1 MPTFSQARLEIG
13 QVTNSEKNYDN
24 IIIDIKNLIKN
35 TLPVDKILMGD
46 CVEALKL
53 LPDKSIDLIF
63 ADPPYNLQ
71 LQTELLRPNQTVVDG
86 VDDEWDKFTST
97 DEYDLF
103 TKNWLTEC
111 KRVLKSSGTIW
122 VIGSYHNIF
131 RVGKIMADLGYWTIN
146 DVIWYKTNPMP
157 NFKGTRFTNATETL
171 IWAMVSKEQKS
182 YTFNYHTMK
191 SINEDKQMTNVWHL
205 PLCTGP
211 ERIKIDGEKA
221 HSTQKPEAILYRV
234 ILSSSNED
242 QVVLDPFLGSGTTA
256 AVAKKLGRRFLGIE
270 IHAPY
275 TQVAAARIEAV
286 TRIPDGRLLVTPSK
300 RTQPRVA
307 FSTLIESGYLSIGQ
321 EIYNKGRTKKALIH
335 ADGSLVLDTVKG
347 SIHKVAAYCMGQMNF
362 NGWEYWYVDLDN
374 KKLIS
379 INSVRS
385 QYLEDN
391 NMSGEFSDLS

>member
-1 MPTFSQARLEIG
+1 MSNFSQARLEIAQTAG
-13 QVTNSEKNYDN
+13 RQVNNN
-24 IIIDIKNLIKN
+24 LIVDIKNIVKN
-35 TLPVDKILMGD
+35 SLPIDKILLGD
-46 CVEALKL
+46 CVEGLKL

-71 LQTELLRPNQTVVDG
+71 LQNELLRPNQTIVDG
-86 VDDEWDKFTST
+86 VDDEWDKFTSP

-103 TKNWLTEC
+103 TKNWLVEC
-111 KRVLKSSGTIW
+111 KRVLKSTGTIW

-171 IWAMVSKEQKS
+171 IWAMGSKEQKT
-182 YTFNYHTMK
+182 YTFNYHMMK
-191 SINEDKQMTNVWHL
+191 SMNEDKQMTNVWHL

-221 HSTQKPEAILYRV
+221 HSTQKPESILYRV
-234 ILSSSNED
+234 ISSSSNEG
-242 QVVLDPFLGSGTTA
+242 QIVLDPFLGSGTTA

-270 IHAPY
+270 INPPY
-275 TQVAAARIEAV
+275 TQIAAARIDSV
-286 TRIPDGRLLVTPSK
+286 TQIPDARLLFTPSK
-300 RTQPRVA
+300 RSQPRVA

-321 EIYNKGRTKKALIH
+321 EIYNKNKTKRAFIH
-335 ADGSLVLDTVKG
+335 ADGSLILDSLKG
-347 SIHKVAAYCMGQMNF
+347 SIHKVAAHCVGQTTF

-374 KKLIS
+374 GQSILID
-379 INSVRS
+379 SVRS
-385 QYLEDN
+385 QYIKDN
-391 NMSGEFSDLS
+391 NMNGDFRDLS